1 MKTAYT
7 SPASLSVRLRAEGM
21 MAASLSIGG
30 EKADGTG
37 EEIIETENG
46 VLSNGSGNISSD
58 FWNGIDE

>member
-30 EKADGTG
+30 QKADGSG
-37 EEIIETENG
+37 EEMIDTESGVYSNKSGNTSSDYWNG
-46 VLSNGSGNISSD
+46 V
-58 FWNGIDE
+58 DE